1 MNAEFYPGW
10 FTHWQEPPGK
20 VDPAPVADSLRYI
33 LESGASV
40 NFYMFFGGTN
50 FGFTAG
56 ANYDGPGKY
65 KADITSYDYDAPMDE
80 TGDVTP
86 KYQIL
91 RDVIKD
97 FLPLPNISIPLK
109 SPKMKIP
116 PIEVRSK
123 MTLLSSAARQFLG
136 SELITSEKP
145 LTFEA
150 INQFSGFVLYE
161 IELPTLTMDPSILM
175 IPTLHDRAIV
185 TIDNVSYIKSTI
197 YHYYYFHLFDSISEI
212 CGCAITRKFS
222 KFIAG

>member
-1 MNAEFYPGW
+1 MLF
-10 FTHWQEPPGK
+10 
-20 VDPAPVADSLRYI
+20 RYI

-56 ANYDGPGKY
+56 ANRDGPGNY

-80 TGDVTP
+80 SGDVTP

-109 SPKMKIP
+109 SLKMKIP
-116 PIEVRSK
+116 TINVHAK
-123 MTLLSSAARQFLG
+123 TALLSSESRQILG
-136 SELITSEKP
+136 REVITSVKP
-145 LTFEA
+145 LTFEEL
-150 INQFSGFVLYE
+150 NQFSGFVLYE
-161 IELPTLTMDPSILM
+161 TELPKFKLDPSILS

-185 TIDNVSYIKSTI
+185 TIDNVNSNVST
-197 YHYYYFHLFDSISEI
+197 FFLS
-212 CGCAITRKFS
+212 
-222 KFIAG
+222 FIL

>member
-1 MNAEFYPGW
+1 MEA
-10 FTHWQEPPGK
+10 
-20 VDPAPVADSLRYI
+20 
-33 LESGASV
+33 GASV

-97 FLPLPNISIPLK
+97 FLPLPNITIPLK
-109 SPKMKIP
+109 TPKMKIP
-116 PIEVRSK
+116 TIEVHPK
-123 MTLLSSAARQFLG
+123 TALLSSVGRQFLG
-136 SELITSEKP
+136 SKVIQSEKP
-145 LTFEA
+145 LTFEE

-161 IELPTLTMDPSILM
+161 TELPTFKMDPSVLT
-175 IPTLHDRAIV
+175 IPTLHDRAVV
-185 TIDNVSYIKSTI
+185 TIDNVNLHNRFST
-197 YHYYYFHLFDSISEI
+197 LI
-212 CGCAITRKFS
+212 CGIRKLLY
-222 KFIAG
+222 KFKFFFYDCRNSLVYYLAKTWQIHCQLVLVLAKCCKF